1 MKRTLIKGINI
12 TAQLAMIFYFSG
24 LSIFILPQ
32 VAHSASEEAV
42 YKTATEVY
50 KGEASLEDE
59 GVKNEVQFCSP
70 DNTPP
75 VLATTTVGIPY
86 ADDFQSYT
94 AGHLITDP
102 WSQHY
107 GVTVE
112 NYFGNKAAML
122 NGDNGCGA
130 DDEEMWITIDTTD
143 FCGLTLEYDR
153 GLGGFENDDYFYS
166 EYSIDGTNWNTLES
180 KHGNS
185 NWTHKTYT
193 LPAETYNISNLQ
205 IRFRIDVNSENDIA
219 IVDNFSITGSDCTP
233 YHIDGNKWNDE
244 NEDGIWNNGEPGL
257 ENWTIQLFE
266 EGKMIGFTDTD
277 PNGHYMFDDLAA
289 GDYRVCEVLQP
300 QWIQSYPGG
309 SGCHDVSFGNRVVL
323 TGQESYNFGNYEE
336 AQPATIIA
344 HKIVCENESMLPNWG
359 GGGSDITADTAQNW
373 VDSHEGCNFVEDW
386 EFEWGYENVGDPGDN
401 LIGPA
406 GNGWNTFGPTGANGQ
421 ATTEV
426 EVDGHSYLWMREVL
440 QDGYIPFTY
449 HSGGSDVS
457 AEFYCHTDVL
467 NYDNYDRVDGV
478 TPGGTYY
485 CVGFNVME
493 EPERGSLKVIK
504 EVIGGEAHAW
514 NFGFRYDD
522 GAYINPVEPDNYV
535 LFEDLVPGNYTVE
548 EVSLANY
555 AEENGCIDIE
565 VVPGE
570 EPTECTITNTYVPT
584 PTYKIEGYKFQD
596 SNVNKIWDTPA
607 EEGIPDW
614 TIELYQGDTLLNS
627 TMTGPDGK
635 YMFSGLSA
643 GDYRV
648 CEDLSDAN
656 WVQTLPGNNSCYN
669 VTVGPSPALTIAAVE
684 APIHYNFGNFEYGQ
698 ITGYKYNDENSNA
711 AWDVAESE
719 KGLEGW
725 TINLSTYCSTD
736 LNDYDYTHDGQI
748 SLADFTM
755 FGSYYGNKDLTVDLN
770 NDGLVTKPDFE
781 CFSAAYGGTPV
792 EQITIDT
799 KVTDSNGNYVFSGL
813 EPGTYYVNEEMKSNW
828 TQTFPGDNQP
838 VEKNLTSGAGITQ
851 NFGNYTPPAEKP
863 EEEPVV
869 NPVISLTLTDNV
881 DKVAAGSEQIYV
893 LTWKVSQAPVT
904 DLKLS
909 SLVPDNTT
917 FVSAENSGLYNADAK
932 LISWELG
939 DKAADATG
947 TVTYTVKS
955 GTDTLDG
962 TIVTASASLYGA
974 NAAEV
979 TATDNTTI
987 TNVPILTLAKTVDA
1001 AGPVSPGSKVNYT
1014 VKVSNTGYA
1023 TAQNVVVKD
1032 MLPGSLYF
1040 SDILGTTRTLVSGGT
1055 LAPGETLSL
1064 PYPATV
1070 KNDTVSGSY
1079 INSVVL
1085 TADNHQ
1091 TLTAN
1096 APITVKAGVVKGEEA
1111 FPMLTLDKKV
1121 DVAFANPGQSVNYT
1135 VTITNHGSAPAVNLV
1150 LNDTLPSGFTFVDT
1164 GGNTRTWKL
1173 GELKPGESTNVTYAA
1188 LIDDTVAVDAFYDN
1202 LASLTADNHENL
1214 TAKASL
1220 EVRAGAVLG
1229 ESTEPELV
1237 ATLPATGAG
1246 VEDYLILGFAMLMAG
1261 FAGARMVWS
1270 KQRGK
1275 A

>member
-12 TAQLAMIFYFSG
+12 TAQVAMIVYFSG
-24 LSIFILPQ
+24 VGVFLAPTVISAEEETVSAGQIDEVLTVLPGVDGSIDKKCPAGD
-32 VAHSASEEAV
+32 VK
-42 YKTATEVY
+42 YEVG
-50 KGEASLEDE
+50 K
-59 GVKNEVQFCSP
+59 F
-70 DNTPP
+70 
-75 VLATTTVGIPY
+75 
-86 ADDFQSYT
+86 
-94 AGHLITDP
+94 
-102 WSQHY
+102 
-107 GVTVE
+107 
-112 NYFGNKAAML
+112 
-122 NGDNGCGA
+122 
-130 DDEEMWITIDTTD
+130 
-143 FCGLTLEYDR
+143 
-153 GLGGFENDDYFYS
+153 GLGGSYEYGETYMDEINVWREKPWKKNKVSWDVADDYTVT
-166 EYSIDGTNWNTLES
+166 SICIKYG
-180 KHGNS
+180 
-185 NWTHKTYT
+185 
-193 LPAETYNISNLQ
+193 
-205 IRFRIDVNSENDIA
+205 
-219 IVDNFSITGSDCTP
+219 
-233 YHIDGNKWNDE
+233 
-244 NEDGIWNNGEPGL
+244 
-257 ENWTIQLFE
+257 
-266 EGKMIGFTDTD
+266 GK
-277 PNGHYMFDDLAA
+277 
-289 GDYRVCEVLQP
+289 
-300 QWIQSYPGG
+300 
-309 SGCHDVSFGNRVVL
+309 
-323 TGQESYNFGNYEE
+323 
-336 AQPATIIA
+336 
-344 HKIVCENESMLPNWG
+344 G
-359 GGGSDITADTAQNW
+359 GGTLYNVDPAVDVGEAGPFSHDI
-373 VDSHEGCNFVEDW
+373 SH
-386 EFEWGYENVGDPGDN
+386 
-401 LIGPA
+401 I
-406 GNGWNTFGPTGANGQ
+406 
-421 ATTEV
+421 
-426 EVDGHSYLWMREVL
+426 
-440 QDGYIPFTY
+440 
-449 HSGGSDVS
+449 
-457 AEFYCHTDVL
+457 VL
-467 NYDNYDRVDGV
+467 NVDQIPK
-478 TPGGTYY
+478 T
-485 CVGFNVME
+485 
-493 EPERGSLKVIK
+493 GSLKVIK
-504 EVIGGEAHAW
+504 DVNGGEAKPW
-514 NFGFRYDD
+514 DFGFRIVGWKD
-522 GAYINPVEPDNYV
+522 GYTYPVNGMDNV
-535 LFEDLVPGNYTVE
+535 VFDNLNTGNYSIEETATAKNYILSNTTCDDVTVT
-548 EVSLANY
+548 AGQT
-555 AEENGCIDIE
+555 A
-565 VVPGE
+565 
-570 EPTECTITNTYVPT
+570 ECTMTNTYVPT
-584 PTYKIEGYKFQD
+584 PTYKIEGYKFED
-596 SNVNKIWDTPA
+596 SNANKAWDNST
-607 EEGIPDW
+607 EEGISGW
-614 TIELYQGDTLLNS
+614 TIELYNVDQPIATVTTDIG
-627 TMTGPDGK
+627 GR
-635 YMFSGLSA
+635 YVFSGLAA

-648 CEDLSDAN
+648 CEDVSDTN

-669 VTVGPSPALTIAAVE
+669 VTVGPSLAVSVAAVE
-684 APIHYNFGNFEYGQ
+684 NPIYYNFGNFEYGQ

-719 KGLEGW
+719 TGLEGW

-869 NPVISLTLTDNV
+869 NPVISLTLTDDV

-1070 KNDTVSGSY
+1070 KSDTVSGAY

-1173 GELKPGESTNVTYAA
+1173 GDLKSGESTSVAYAA

-1214 TAKASL
+1214 TAIASL

-1229 ESTEPELV
+1229 ASTEPELV

-1246 VEDYLILGFAMLMAG
+1246 VEDYLILGFAMLMVG
-1261 FAGARMVWS
+1261 FGGARMVWS